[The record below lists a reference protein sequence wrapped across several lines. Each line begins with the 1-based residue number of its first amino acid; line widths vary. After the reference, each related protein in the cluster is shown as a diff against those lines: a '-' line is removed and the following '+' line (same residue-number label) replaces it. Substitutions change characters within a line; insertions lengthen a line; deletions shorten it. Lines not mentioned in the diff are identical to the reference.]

1 MPKKFWE
8 HISNGHF
15 EERILR
21 RTSVLR
27 NLIHVKQVDGFIICI
42 LGRAKLSLSFSLS
55 ISISSSI
62 MDAFKMHQKNTQYSL
77 F

>member
-42 LGRAKLSLSFSLS
+42 LGRAKLSLSLSL
-55 ISISSSI
+55 SISSSI